1 MVFFRALRV
10 QPRRRPYNRT
20 MPALRRHRL
29 FTVLLALCSLLFMQL
44 AVAGYSCP
52 GVAPRAQEVE
62 AMPKAVMPCA
72 ESMALALATDDAQPN
87 LCQAHCQSAQTAGD
101 NPAPQ
106 VPVATVDHGA
116 LITSPVSVALPMRSA
131 PQASLLARA
140 TAPPLAIRNCCL
152 RI

>member
-1 MVFFRALRV
+1 ML
-10 QPRRRPYNRT
+10 T
-20 MPALRRHRL
+20 LRRHRL
-29 FTVLLALCSLLFMQL
+29 FTVLFALCNLLFMQL

-52 GVAPRAQEVE
+52 GVEVRMQEMQDVE
-62 AMPKAVMPCA
+62 AMAKAGMPCA
-72 ESMALALATDDAQPN
+72 ESMALSMALAMATDDVQPN
-87 LCQAHCQSAQTAGD
+87 LCQAHCQSAQAAGD

-106 VPVATVDHGA
+106 VPVAAVDHGA
-116 LITSPVSVALPMRSA
+116 FLMSPAAVASPMRSA

>member
-1 MVFFRALRV
+1 MF
-10 QPRRRPYNRT
+10 T
-20 MPALRRHRL
+20 LRRHRL
-29 FTVLLALCSLLFMQL
+29 LTVLFALCNLLFMQL

-52 GVAPRAQEVE
+52 GVESRMQEMQEMQDVE
-62 AMPKAVMPCA
+62 AMARAGMPCA
-72 ESMALALATDDAQPN
+72 ESMALAVAMAMATDDVQPN
-87 LCQAHCQSAQTAGD
+87 LCQAHCQSAQAAGD

-106 VPVATVDHGA
+106 VPVAAVDHGA
-116 LITSPVSVALPMRSA
+116 FLMSSAAVASPMRSA

>member
-1 MVFFRALRV
+1 
-10 QPRRRPYNRT
+10 

-52 GVAPRAQEVE
+52 GVESRMQGVAAMTE
-62 AMPKAVMPCA
+62 AGMPCA
-72 ESMALALATDDAQPN
+72 ESMVLATTTDDAQPN
-87 LCQAHCQSAQTAGD
+87 LCQAHCQSAQASGD

-106 VPVATVDHGA
+106 VPVAAVDHGA
-116 LITSPVSVALPMRSA
+116 LIMSPVDNALPMRCA
-131 PQASLLARA
+131 PQASLLVRA

>member
-1 MVFFRALRV
+1 ML
-10 QPRRRPYNRT
+10 T
-20 MPALRRHRL
+20 LRRHRL
-29 FTVLLALCSLLFMQL
+29 FTVFLALCSLLFMQL

-52 GVAPRAQEVE
+52 GVESRMQGVE
-62 AMPKAVMPCA
+62 AMAQAGMPCA
-72 ESMALALATDDAQPN
+72 ESMALAMATDDAQPN
-87 LCQAHCQSAQTAGD
+87 LCQAHCQSAQASAD

-106 VPVATVDHGA
+106 VPVAAVDHGA
-116 LITSPVSVALPMRSA
+116 FIMSPVAVAPPLRSA

>member
-1 MVFFRALRV
+1 ML
-10 QPRRRPYNRT
+10 T
-20 MPALRRHRL
+20 LRRHRL

-52 GVAPRAQEVE
+52 GVEPRAQEVE
-62 AMPKAVMPCA
+62 AMAQAVMPCG
-72 ESMALALATDDAQPN
+72 ESMALAMATDDAQPN
-87 LCQAHCQSAQTAGD
+87 LCQAHCQSAQACGD

-106 VPVATVDHGA
+106 VPVAAVDHGA
-116 LITSPVSVALPMRSA
+116 LNMSPLADAVPMRSA